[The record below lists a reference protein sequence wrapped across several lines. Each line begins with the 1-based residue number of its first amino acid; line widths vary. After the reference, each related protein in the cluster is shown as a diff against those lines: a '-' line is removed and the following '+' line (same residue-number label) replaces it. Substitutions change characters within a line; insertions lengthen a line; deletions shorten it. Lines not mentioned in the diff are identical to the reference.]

1 MNEPFD
7 LAEEAKKVDSK
18 SFLGLITHVID
29 LLSLEDRTLEKKKVL
44 GRIIKMPPRGEA
56 TVIGDIHGDLDSL
69 LQILD
74 RSNFI
79 ESAEEDKNEDAF
91 MVFLGDYGDRGLYS
105 PEVYF
110 VVLSLKKMFPEKVIL
125 MRGNHEGPRDLLASP
140 HDLPFHLQRKFGIDA
155 QVIYEGLTRLFEH
168 LYLSVIVENRY
179 VMVHGGVP
187 SRARS
192 IDDVAYAREK
202 HPAESHLE
210 EILWSDPVEDI
221 QGTLFSPRGAGRL
234 FGEDVTN
241 RFLNLL
247 GVHMIVRG
255 HEPTNDGYK
264 INHDGKVLT
273 LFSRN
278 GPPYYNL
285 RGAYVQL
292 DLSKSFFEDA
302 RQIRRFL
309 RWI

>member
-7 LAEEAKKVDSK
+7 LAEEAKRVDSE
-18 SFLGLITHVID
+18 SFLGLVTYVID
-29 LLSLEDRTLEKKKVL
+29 LLSSEDRTLERMEVS
-44 GRIIKMPPRGEA
+44 GQIVKMPPKGEA

-79 ESAEEDKNEDAF
+79 ESAQEDEDAF

-105 PEVYF
+105 PDVYF
-110 VVLSLKKMFPEKVIL
+110 VVLSLKRMFPERVIL

-140 HDLPFHLQRKFGIDA
+140 HDLPFHLQRKFGKDA

-179 VMVHGGVP
+179 VMLHGGVP
-187 SRARS
+187 SRAMS
-192 IDDVAYAREK
+192 IDDAAYAREK

-255 HEPTNDGYK
+255 HEPANDGYK

-292 DLSKSFFEDA
+292 DLSEDVDTELIM
-302 RQIRRFL
+302 RSL
-309 RWI
+309 RLI